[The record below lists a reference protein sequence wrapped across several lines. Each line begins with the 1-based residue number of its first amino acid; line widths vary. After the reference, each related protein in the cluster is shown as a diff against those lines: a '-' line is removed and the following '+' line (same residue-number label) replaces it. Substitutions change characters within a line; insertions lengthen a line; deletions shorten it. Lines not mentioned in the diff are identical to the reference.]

1 MTARHPDRGDISG
14 RMTPHSQVTRSGSF
28 GSVGPSPSLL
38 ARPTKSLPF
47 QTDSFTFGMSQL
59 PPQRSPSAV
68 SQGAVLQP
76 VKSQLA
82 EQPKDGHG
90 SEPPAQIRGAPV
102 TSGSPALDAKESL
115 VPAVEQ
121 GGWDWDV
128 GARQLDAPNPPKKQ
142 LAADS
147 PHRVAVVTRGND
159 DKKEGKTEHSSS
171 HQGDLTSRTDI
182 SVGVPDLLPL
192 VTIAGDGN
200 DGRDTSPLDILKIP
214 PKRDMASLPH
224 RLDSH
229 AQTGDRLQGAEKQNM
244 TEQKVEIE
252 NMASQAEP
260 DIELDGHMTAGQG
273 AYDMLEAPPGDDVT
287 WRRAATE
294 AYQGRLMRFG
304 SPAFGPKGNV
314 PENASPMN
322 AVVSSSRADDP
333 ARVCAS
339 PIQIELQLPTN
350 QNQVTVVSGWP
361 SENIKPP
368 SPNNFTASQFEEGK
382 STVHGVKVPAK
393 QETITVWV
401 EDDLGHK
408 HPVVTSSDDDI
419 IGLRRKILRLPWMK
433 QVEGAWTVHGAN
445 IILTR
450 AAMDK
455 WTRKMVTITLE
466 NGDGFEHVPTGSRI
480 QDGTII
486 QV

>member
-1 MTARHPDRGDISG
+1 MTTARHPVRGDISG
-14 RMTPHSQVTRSGSF
+14 RMTPHSPVTRSGSF
-28 GSVGPSPSLL
+28 GSVSPSPSLL
-38 ARPTKSLPF
+38 ARPTN
-47 QTDSFTFGMSQL
+47 TDSFIFGMSQSS
-59 PPQRSPSAV
+59 PQRSPSAD
-68 SQGAVLQP
+68 SQGAAGAVVQP

-82 EQPKDGHG
+82 ERPKDGHG
-90 SEPPAQIRGAPV
+90 SEPPAPIREAPV
-102 TSGSPALDAKESL
+102 TSGSPALDAKEAI

-128 GARQLDAPNPPKKQ
+128 GARQLDAPNPPNKEF
-142 LAADS
+142 AVDS
-147 PHRVAVVTRGND
+147 LHRVAVVTRGND

-192 VTIAGDGN
+192 VTIDGN
-200 DGRDTSPLDILKIP
+200 GDDGRDTSPLDILKIP
-214 PKRDMASLPH
+214 PKSAGASLPQ
-224 RLDSH
+224 RPDSH
-229 AQTGDRLQGAEKQNM
+229 AQTGDRLEGAEKHNM
-244 TEQKVEIE
+244 AEQKVEIE
-252 NMASQAEP
+252 SSASQAEP
-260 DIELDGHMTAGQG
+260 DIKLDGHMTAGQG
-273 AYDMLEAPPGDDVT
+273 AYGMLEAPPGEEVT

-294 AYQGRLMRFG
+294 AYQGRLMHFG
-304 SPAFGPKGNV
+304 SPAFGTKSTA

-333 ARVCAS
+333 ARVYAS
-339 PIQIELQLPTN
+339 PIQNESQLPTN
-350 QNQVTVVSGWP
+350 QNQVTVASGWP

-368 SPNNFTASQFEEGK
+368 RSNNFTASEFEEGK

-401 EDDLGHK
+401 EDDLGRK
-408 HPVVTSSDDDI
+408 HAVVTSPDDDI
-419 IGLRRKILRLPWMK
+419 TGLRRKILRLPWMK

>member
-1 MTARHPDRGDISG
+1 MH
-14 RMTPHSQVTRSGSF
+14 
-28 GSVGPSPSLL
+28 
-38 ARPTKSLPF
+38 
-47 QTDSFTFGMSQL
+47 
-59 PPQRSPSAV
+59 
-68 SQGAVLQP
+68 
-76 VKSQLA
+76 
-82 EQPKDGHG
+82 
-90 SEPPAQIRGAPV
+90 
-102 TSGSPALDAKESL
+102 
-115 VPAVEQ
+115 
-121 GGWDWDV
+121 
-128 GARQLDAPNPPKKQ
+128 
-142 LAADS
+142 
-147 PHRVAVVTRGND
+147 
-159 DKKEGKTEHSSS
+159 
-171 HQGDLTSRTDI
+171 
-182 SVGVPDLLPL
+182 
-192 VTIAGDGN
+192 
-200 DGRDTSPLDILKIP
+200 
-214 PKRDMASLPH
+214 
-224 RLDSH
+224 
-229 AQTGDRLQGAEKQNM
+229 
-244 TEQKVEIE
+244 
-252 NMASQAEP
+252 
-260 DIELDGHMTAGQG
+260 
-273 AYDMLEAPPGDDVT
+273 
-287 WRRAATE
+287 
-294 AYQGRLMRFG
+294 FG
-304 SPAFGPKGNV
+304 SPAFGTKSNA
-314 PENASPMN
+314 PENASPTN

-339 PIQIELQLPTN
+339 PIQNEFQLPTN

-368 SPNNFTASQFEEGK
+368 RSNNFTASQFEEGK

-408 HPVVTSSDDDI
+408 HAVVTSPDDDI